1 MQRGLQSDVDF
12 YTVVHEMRREAQL
25 WVQRGRSA
33 DRRAF
38 SCRQW
43 VAFYDDGDAEHE
55 RTFREVECH
64 DLSTGGFSFLTSEI
78 PEAER
83 LCVRLGAPG
92 KFVYLTAQ
100 MVHCL
105 SVDTDGAPGF
115 IIGCRF
121 LGRTTDV
128 ASPIVEP
135 ATA

>member
-1 MQRGLQSDVDF
+1 MPHGSQSDVDF
-12 YTVVHEMRREAQL
+12 YTAVHEMRREARL
-25 WVQRGRSA
+25 WAERGRAS

-43 VAFYDDGDAEHE
+43 VAFYDEGDAEHE

-64 DLSTGGFSFLTSEI
+64 DLSTGGFSFLTSTI

-92 KFVYLTAQ
+92 KFVYLTAR
-100 MVHCL
+100 MIHCL
-105 SVDTDGAPGF
+105 PVDTDGAPGF

-121 LGRTTDV
+121 LERTND
-128 ASPIVEP
+128 AGPAIVEA